1 MRFLGSLL
9 RDFLFEIYVA
19 AACICAFIAFNL
31 MDDRGFSALLCLA
44 GAAVTLVVFGSLYA
58 LARRR

>member
-1 MRFLGSLL
+1 MRFLGGLF
-9 RDFLFEIYVA
+9 RDVLFEIWVA

-31 MDDRGFSALLCLA
+31 MADRGFSTLLCLS
-44 GAAVTLVVFGSLYA
+44 GAAATLVVFGSLYA